1 MVFLRPAANTRLETT
16 TTLHRRLM
24 VRPSLHELQYS
35 ASPRRH
41 DVITKDRTTQ
51 PSQRSITAATR
62 KGSAVRTTHRIQS
75 TSQHLT
81 FSRYLNASAP
91 LDWSSSEWFC
101 RGSNLSGMC
110 RCARVSRRSAGTLS
124 VNTTA
129 QLSAVSSAT
138 RIYVRLGGQTTS
150 LQYSVACCITRQ
162 AYGQELSP

>member
-1 MVFLRPAANTRLETT
+1 
-16 TTLHRRLM
+16 M

-138 RIYVRLGGQTTS
+138 RIYVRLGGTDYIPAIQRRLLHNQAGLRPGALS
-150 LQYSVACCITRQ
+150 LIDPNPEGYIIHYS
-162 AYGQELSP
+162 